1 MSKAKGNYGLQRA
14 DLAQRREAGKEYK
27 KSVFFEVSN
36 ILDEDSA
43 KLCGLNE
50 RNYKEKMSSLYQL
63 ALLGAPT
70 DTQVSELKEVIGM
83 AVSMFNLRLEHEIGW
98 EVRPKAFSPDQSRSA
113 AAVFFGGDNP
123 PLANV
128 AKLLERGI
136 PLLPVATNIDRVSA
150 EIPPMLRPLNCLA
163 YTAGGAQRVATA
175 LLECAGL
182 LPRQRRVFVSY
193 RRGEARE
200 AALQLFDALSA
211 RLFDVFLDTHGIPPA
226 EDFQTM
232 LWHRLCDSDVLLMLD
247 TPGYFESRWTSAEFG
262 RALAKGISILRV
274 GWPDATPSARTA
286 TASRAE
292 LLLDEIDPATGRL
305 ADSAVDRICL
315 QLEEVRSQ
323 SHAVRSVN
331 LVSNLR
337 NAIHTIGGKVIGVG
351 ANKAVY
357 VQLPDGQN
365 VIVYPTVGVP
375 TSTTLHDAST
385 NAPDQS
391 VAIIYDHVGLH
402 PRWLTHLDWLGQHI
416 HSARWVKASEAGWQ
430 FADWGA

>member
-1 MSKAKGNYGLQRA
+1 MTA
-14 DLAQRREAGKEYK
+14 
-27 KSVFFEVSN
+27 
-36 ILDEDSA
+36 
-43 KLCGLNE
+43 
-50 RNYKEKMSSLYQL
+50 LYQL
-63 ALLGAPT
+63 AVLGSPT
-70 DTQVSELKEVIGM
+70 DTQLSELEEIVET
-83 AVSMFNLRLEHEIGW
+83 AVGMFNLRLGHEVGW
-98 EVRPKAFSPDQSRSA
+98 EVRPEEFNPDQQRSS
-113 AAVFFGGDNP
+113 AAVFFGGENP

-136 PLLPVATNIDRVSA
+136 PLLPIASDVNRIDA
-150 EIPPMLRPLNCLA
+150 EIPELLRPLNCLA
-163 YTAGGAQRVATA
+163 YAANGPQRVATA
-175 LLECAGL
+175 LLECVGL

-232 LWHRLCDSDVLLMLD
+232 LWHRLCDSDVLVMLD
-247 TPGYFESRWTSAEFG
+247 TPAYFESRWTSAEFG
-262 RALAKGISILRV
+262 RALAKGISVLRV

-292 LLLDEIDPATGRL
+292 LLPEEVDPATGRL
-305 ADSAVDRICL
+305 ADGAVDRICL

-337 NAIHTIGGKVIGVG
+337 NAIQTIGGQIVGVG

-357 VQLPDGQN
+357 VQLPDGRS
-365 VIVYPTVGVP
+365 VVVYPTVGVP

-385 NAPDQS
+385 NSPDQS
-391 VAIIYDHVGLH
+391 VAVVYDHVGLH
-402 PRWLTHLDWLGQHI
+402 PRWLGHLDWLGQHI

-430 FADWGA
+430 FADWEA

>member
-1 MSKAKGNYGLQRA
+1 MPA
-14 DLAQRREAGKEYK
+14 
-27 KSVFFEVSN
+27 
-36 ILDEDSA
+36 
-43 KLCGLNE
+43 
-50 RNYKEKMSSLYQL
+50 LYQL
-63 ALLGAPT
+63 ALLGSPT
-70 DTQVSELKEVIGM
+70 IAQVTELETILRQ
-83 AVSMFNLRLEHEIGW
+83 AVGMFNLRLGNEVDW
-98 EVRPKAFSPDQSRSA
+98 QVRPEAFNPDQQRSS
-113 AAVFFGGDNP
+113 AAVFFGGENP

-128 AKLLERGI
+128 GSLLERGI
-136 PLLPVATNIDRVSA
+136 PLLPVASEINRVSA
-150 EIPPMLRPLNCLA
+150 EIPEPLRQLNCLA
-163 YTAGGAQRVATA
+163 YVAGGAQRVATA

-262 RALAKGISILRV
+262 RALAKGISVLRV
-274 GWPDATPSARTA
+274 GWPDATPSARTE

-292 LLLDEIDPATGRL
+292 LLPEEVDPATGRL
-305 ADSAVDRICL
+305 AEAAVERICL

-337 NAIHTIGGKVIGVG
+337 NAIQTIGGRVIGVG
-351 ANKAVY
+351 PSKAIHIE
-357 VQLPDGQN
+357 LADGRH

-375 TSTTLHDAST
+375 TSTTLHDAAINS
-385 NAPDQS
+385 PDQS
-391 VAIIYDHVGLH
+391 VAVVYDHVGLH
-402 PRWLTHLDWLGQHI
+402 PRWLGHLDWLGQHI
-416 HSARWVKASEAGWQ
+416 RAAKWVKASEAGWQ
-430 FADWGA
+430 FADWEA